1 MDISSQ
7 LEPYMRKCKNIK
19 SRKNPGVQCPMP
31 ASNGD
36 FCGRHYRNPVI
47 YIKPKS
53 PRPMTR
59 TVSSAAQ
66 VISRF
71 WSCKGP
77 LYRYRAQGPAANDLG
92 LAVNNTELYSLEP
105 VGTIPPI
112 YRFSIYDTNKYIW
125 MFDIRSICQTLGTGV
140 QQRNPYTRD
149 TFLPRIMD
157 KLYARVA
164 WLRKRRYQIIHPQ
177 TEILTSEQ
185 LWKQR
190 VLDIFLKIETLGYY
204 VNSGWFHDMGLSEN
218 ARFYERLR
226 HLWEWKLALTAAQR
240 DRIVPDHATGK
251 GLFYFNSSDY
261 LHKSL
266 RWWQTKILGLIE
278 AFITRASD
286 TELNRLGA
294 TYILMALTAVSND
307 AARALPWA
315 VDAMNAL

>member
-1 MDISSQ
+1 
-7 LEPYMRKCKNIK
+7 
-19 SRKNPGVQCPMP
+19 
-31 ASNGD
+31 
-36 FCGRHYRNPVI
+36 
-47 YIKPKS
+47 
-53 PRPMTR
+53 
-59 TVSSAAQ
+59 
-66 VISRF
+66 
-71 WSCKGP
+71 
-77 LYRYRAQGPAANDLG
+77 
-92 LAVNNTELYSLEP
+92 
-105 VGTIPPI
+105 
-112 YRFSIYDTNKYIW
+112 
-125 MFDIRSICQTLGTGV
+125 
-140 QQRNPYTRD
+140 
-149 TFLPRIMD
+149 MD